1 MTYVAFKHLLK
12 SELRKTFGETY
23 KIRNYSLNSNNGT
36 ECDVFRLSNENSPVE
51 PVIYIEPLYENF
63 CEGYSMENIILDML
77 EDMSKVSIDY
87 IGRLAMNL
95 DTFDNIKDKI
105 VYHLVSQGEN
115 KDLLKNI
122 PWIPFHDMAIT
133 FYILLERREERSMQ
147 CVIDNNRMK
156 HWNITPEELF
166 EYAHKNTQKLYPQIY
181 LNLSAFILGTNFE
194 DVIDKDA
201 LEEMGIPSLYV
212 ITNEFSRYGAT
223 CILYEGMLDHI
234 ANCIQDDLIVFP
246 SSVHGAIISP
256 YSCSLDRNT
265 VVHILTSGNA
275 EFVTKETFLSNN
287 VYLFKRN
294 TKKLEIWRD

>member
-1 MTYVAFKHLLK
+1 
-12 SELRKTFGETY
+12 
-23 KIRNYSLNSNNGT
+23 
-36 ECDVFRLSNENSPVE
+36 
-51 PVIYIEPLYENF
+51 
-63 CEGYSMENIILDML
+63 
-77 EDMSKVSIDY
+77 
-87 IGRLAMNL
+87 
-95 DTFDNIKDKI
+95 
-105 VYHLVSQGEN
+105 
-115 KDLLKNI
+115 
-122 PWIPFHDMAIT
+122 MAIT